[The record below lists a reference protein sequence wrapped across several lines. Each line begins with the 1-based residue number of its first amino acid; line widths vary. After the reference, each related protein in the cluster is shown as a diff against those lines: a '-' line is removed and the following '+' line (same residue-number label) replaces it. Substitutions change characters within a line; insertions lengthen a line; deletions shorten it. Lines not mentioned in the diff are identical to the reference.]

1 MPTVSQ
7 PKNLGDLLKYEA
19 PNLYSRDQDTVAA
32 AQNLSLGTVVGRETA
47 TAKLKAIDP
56 SATDGTETAVGV
68 LGNDVDATLIDRED
82 AILIARHAI
91 VARGAL
97 VWPTA
102 SPSRRRQLPL
112 PNSPPMGCWCA
123 IAPDPVPTIH
133 LTPPK
138 TRRWRVSSF
147 LEIPNAEPF

>member
-32 AQNLSLGTVVGRETA
+32 AQNLSQGTVVGRETA
-47 TAKLKAIDP
+47 TAKLKALDP
-56 SATDGTETAVGV
+56 SASDGTETAVGV

-97 VWPTA
+97 VWPTGLTVAQKA
-102 SPSRRRQLPL
+102 SAVAQH
-112 PNSPPMGCWCA
+112 PNGRFGPIRGVR
-123 IAPDPVPTIH
+123 IEG
-133 LTPPK
+133 LEFG
-138 TRRWRVSSF
+138 RVR
-147 LEIPNAEPF
+147 LAAHYRA

>member
-1 MPTVSQ
+1 MPTVTQ

-32 AQNLSLGTVVGRETA
+32 AQNLPLGTVVGRETA
-47 TAKLKAIDP
+47 TAKLKVIDP
-56 SATDGTETAVGV
+56 TATDGTETAVGV

-97 VWPTA
+97 VWPTGISNA
-102 SPSRRRQLPL
+102 QRAAAIEQLEAL
-112 PNSPPMGCWCA
+112 G
-123 IAPDPVPTIH
+123 I
-133 LTPPK
+133 LT
-138 TRRWRVSSF
+138 RDS
-147 LEIPNAEPF
+147 A

>member
-7 PKNLGDLLKYEA
+7 PKNLGDLLKYEV

-47 TAKLKAIDP
+47 TAKLKVLDP
-56 SATDGTETAVGV
+56 STSDGTETAVGV
-68 LGNDVDATLIDRED
+68 LGNDVDATLIDHED

-97 VWPTA
+97 VMPQWRIRKLQVAIVACGALVWPTGISTA
-102 SPSRRRQLPL
+102 HKVAAIKQL
-112 PNSPPMGCWCA
+112 
-123 IAPDPVPTIH
+123 
-133 LTPPK
+133 
-138 TRRWRVSSF
+138 
-147 LEIPNAEPF
+147 AERGVLARETA

>member
-56 SATDGTETAVGV
+56 SASDGTETAVGV

-82 AILIARHAI
+82 AILIAILCR
-91 VARGAL
+91 
-97 VWPTA
+97 P
-102 SPSRRRQLPL
+102 RQ
-112 PNSPPMGCWCA
+112 
-123 IAPDPVPTIH
+123 
-133 LTPPK
+133 
-138 TRRWRVSSF
+138 
-147 LEIPNAEPF
+147 

>member
-32 AQNLSLGTVVGRETA
+32 AQNLLLGTVVGRETA

-56 SATDGTETAVGV
+56 SATDGTEIAVGV

-97 VWPTA
+97 IWPAGITTA
-102 SPSRRRQLPL
+102 QQLA
-112 PNSPPMGCWCA
+112 A
-123 IAPDPVPTIH
+123 IAQ
-133 LTPPK
+133 
-138 TRRWRVSSF
+138 
-147 LEIPNAEPF
+147 LEARGIVVRDSA